1 MRFGSCELDPS
12 IMTIKGYIIHIIH
25 QYPLSKCWWPSWHWF
40 LMAQYNSYIFLYI
53 YKFMSQLMA
62 AKILEWKITALLIV
76 VESSLQ
82 KIIVVVSRFSITNQ
96 RSTVALEI
104 HNISNSVL
112 HSIYVWQTI
121 VTSCICLAFLN
132 YVFLNESSKSLS
144 ERIWSMKSKTKSSN
158 SLSES
163 KSNVAVQTL

>member
-1 MRFGSCELDPS
+1 
-12 IMTIKGYIIHIIH
+12 
-25 QYPLSKCWWPSWHWF
+25 
-40 LMAQYNSYIFLYI
+40 
-53 YKFMSQLMA
+53 MSQLMA

-121 VTSCICLAFLN
+121 VTSCIFLN

-144 ERIWSMKSKTKSSN
+144 ERIWSMKSK
-158 SLSES
+158 
-163 KSNVAVQTL
+163 SNVADLAVQTP